1 MRFTLA
7 TIIVFLPFAV
17 AAASRSAKQGG
28 KTLPLFKHSSMVN
41 ADKSVNI
48 EALKSDVASTAA
60 KILRGLDNFEKNTGA
75 SHPSAVKDARKR
87 ASAGQLLSFNPNPN
101 IWFGLIDVG
110 DPIQVFSVGFDTG
123 SSDLVLPGIDCDGT
137 CDGHEMYDPELS
149 ETSFDVEE
157 PFIVHY
163 ESGDNAFGKQY
174 TDTVSLNGLT
184 AFEQTLGAASHYSDG
199 FAANKYI
206 PDGLM
211 GMAFQSISVFNQSP
225 VFQTLFTQG
234 QTDKP
239 IFAFSLAAPDPE
251 LYIGGTNPNMYI
263 GDFSWAHVIQHGFW
277 QVNMDNVMGNGQIVL
292 TDIPCVIDTGTDL
305 IHGPPGDVE
314 TFYDAIGGILDDS
327 GFYFFPCDPFPN
339 VVLTFGGTPFPI
351 PADALNIGN
360 DSDDPS
366 YCAGAIVS
374 ADIPYWI
381 AGGIFLSTVYTAFDV
396 VNARVGFA
404 TLAQHVVPTASSM
417 PVLPSPIM

>member
-1 MRFTLA
+1 MFGMRFTLV
-7 TIIVFLPFAV
+7 TVVVFLPFSV
-17 AAASRSAKQGG
+17 AAGSRPAKQGG
-28 KTLPLFKHSSMVN
+28 KTIPLFKRSSMVN

-48 EALKSDVASTAA
+48 EALKSDVASTTA

-75 SHPSAVKDARKR
+75 LHPSAVKDARKR
-87 ASAGQLLSFNPNPN
+87 ASAGQLLNFNPNPN

-110 DPIQVFSVGFDTG
+110 DPIQVFAVGFDTG

-211 GMAFQSISVFNQSP
+211 GMAFQSVSVFNQSP
-225 VFQTLFTQG
+225 VFQTLVAQG
-234 QTDKP
+234 QTDEP
-239 IFAFSLAAPDPE
+239 MFSFSLAAHDPE

-263 GDFSWAHVIQHGFW
+263 GEFSWAHVIQHGFW
-277 QVNMDNVMGNGQIVL
+277 QVNMDNIMGNGQTVL
-292 TDIPCVIDTGTDL
+292 TNVPCIIDTGTDL
-305 IHGPPGDVE
+305 IHGPSEDVE
-314 TFYDAIGGILDDS
+314 TLYKAIGGVIDDS
-327 GFYFFPCDPFPN
+327 GFYFFPCDITN
-339 VVLTFGGTPFPI
+339 VVFTFGGTPFPT
-351 PADALNIGN
+351 PAEALSIGT
-360 DSDDPS
+360 DPDDPS
-366 YCAGAIVS
+366 YCAGAIVPS
-374 ADIPYWI
+374 DMPYWI
-381 AGGIFLSTVYTAFDV
+381 VGSIFLSTVYTAFDV
-396 VNARVGFA
+396 VNVRVGFA
-404 TLAQHVVPTASSM
+404 TLARPAIPIASPM
-417 PVLPSPIM
+417 PVLPS